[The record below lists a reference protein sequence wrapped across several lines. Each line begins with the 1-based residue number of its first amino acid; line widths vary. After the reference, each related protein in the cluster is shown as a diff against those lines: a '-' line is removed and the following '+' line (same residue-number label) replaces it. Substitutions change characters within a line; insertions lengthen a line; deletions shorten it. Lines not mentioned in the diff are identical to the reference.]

1 MAIVQISQ
9 IKHRRGTEENLPQL
23 ASAELGWSVD
33 SQKLYIGNGSIEEG
47 APVIGNTRILTTDDM
62 PFANS
67 EVFSAPTLNDNT
79 VTTANIA
86 ALIFSISNP
95 VIQINYGIQRGTNF
109 RMGTLKITQYENNLT
124 YDDNYTET
132 SDIGVNFSV
141 TQSAYTAQ
149 VGYTTTSTGD
159 DASMKYSVNYFT
171 WP

>member
-47 APVIGNTRILTTDDM
+47 APQIGNTRILTTNDL
-62 PFANS
+62 PFANTD
-67 EVFSAPTLNDNT
+67 VFSAPTLNDNT
-79 VTTANIA
+79 STTANIA
-86 ALIFSISNP
+86 ALVFSVSSP
-95 VIQINYGIQRGTNF
+95 VVQINYGIQRGNNF
-109 RMGTLKITQYENNLT
+109 RMGTLKIAQYQNNLT
-124 YDDNYTET
+124 YDDSYTET
-132 SDIGVNFSV
+132 ADIGVSLSV
-141 TQSAYTAQ
+141 TQAVYTAQ
-149 VGYTTTSTGD
+149 VGYTTTSTGT